1 MPRYEF
7 PTPKERTKSG
17 RGRASPARKP
27 PEVKSAGGNAAQM
40 YASQIARY
48 IANSHPACNRN
59 GPSEPADKKEGSIK
73 VEGTNDASI
82 SFPFLR
88 YRRRNVGWS
97 RSFPH
102 IRGGRGE
109 GGRHAFRKS
118 SSFSLRRRWSS
129 SETPSSGEP
138 AHHAGKLQPKVVDG
152 FQRSTRTTFDAA
164 ALRLSGKREFPHGSV
179 ASIFQDPFRQKRPT
193 LSNAQASCAMRG

>member
-102 IRGGRGE
+102 IRGVRGD
-109 GGRHAFRKS
+109 GGDTHFANRV
-118 SSFSLRRRWSS
+118 
-129 SETPSSGEP
+129 PS
-138 AHHAGKLQPKVVDG
+138 HFVDG
-152 FQRSTRTTFDAA
+152 GQAVKLLAAESPPITRENCS
-164 ALRLSGKREFPHGSV
+164 RK
-179 ASIFQDPFRQKRPT
+179 
-193 LSNAQASCAMRG
+193 

>member
-1 MPRYEF
+1 
-7 PTPKERTKSG
+7 
-17 RGRASPARKP
+17 
-27 PEVKSAGGNAAQM
+27 M

-102 IRGGRGE
+102 IRGGRGATRISQIE
-109 GGRHAFRKS
+109 FLLTS
-118 SSFSLRRRWSS
+118 S
-129 SETPSSGEP
+129 T
-138 AHHAGKLQPKVVDG
+138 VVK
-152 FQRSTRTTFDAA
+152 Q
-164 ALRLSGKREFPHGSV
+164 
-179 ASIFQDPFRQKRPT
+179 
-193 LSNAQASCAMRG
+193 